1 MMTYISWGWHLCEI
15 KASSAHLSHVPSDS
29 SEEEV
34 VAPSILHNSSRMYTE
49 NGREIWQ
56 VQPQKS
62 SFSCKC
68 SEGWK
73 SVMKYFCVFRT
84 DAPEFSC
91 TSPAYLCMVSLQMQY
106 KSVLFDA

>member
-56 VQPQKS
+56 V
-62 SFSCKC
+62 
-68 SEGWK
+68 
-73 SVMKYFCVFRT
+73 
-84 DAPEFSC
+84 
-91 TSPAYLCMVSLQMQY
+91 
-106 KSVLFDA
+106 